1 MSKKYK
7 LLRAIMT
14 ILFFIMAPLAMQAQ
28 WGKALHYK
36 WWDHDR
42 VIVPQA
48 ADYWPFVVNQGTV
61 EMWFKPDSVLKA
73 DTHDPDY
80 TYLFSKNIS
89 GNNEGDMGLSWGR
102 GKGELHAF
110 IQDGTATTAVDPLIT
125 VWEPRWYHVAFVW
138 DVDDSMRVFIDGIQ
152 HAVTAPCPPV
162 HGGVQAIVIGS
173 GADNLLDTRFET
185 FRGTIDE
192 VRISMTPRYTEN
204 FSPQSA
210 PYQPDQYTLALWHF
224 DDGTGLVA
232 TDATGN
238 GFDGILGD
246 TLVAGNNAPDWVDVE
261 RDMLITINEFLAD
274 PSADDAGT
282 PEIEGDANGDGIRD
296 AAQDEF
302 VELLNVSGRDLDLTG
317 WQVGDDED
325 ISFTFPDGYIMKS
338 YEFVTV
344 FGGGDVSNVA
354 GYNSDP
360 LLTRV
365 FISDSVGIGNGLSN
379 GGDYIVILSPDGSH
393 DMYLGYNSKFGA
405 GDPTADEELADVSWI
420 FRIETATPASENNSL
435 TLNPDGVMEGDDW
448 YYRMLNVT
456 DSTVSFTPNLTVDGK
471 EAIEF
476 SLNVTIEG
484 SGDALQDT
492 TMDSYPLGT
501 IVNFTGMPGDGWV
514 LDGWYIDDEKS
525 QGNPYAVSMK
535 NNIDLTVKFVEQFQV
550 TPRLI
555 YNEILP
561 DVPGD
566 PVNGDPNGD
575 GERHSSNDEFVE
587 LVNISDEP
595 FDLTGFK
602 LGDDEDLSFTFPDGY
617 VVQPKNFVVVFGGGD
632 ISNVPGYNSDPLLT
646 KVFISDSVGIGNG
659 LANGGD
665 FALLI
670 SPDGA
675 YDMYMSYEGKY
686 NIAGPTSA
694 VVDGIDFELRIETSV
709 EASDPSI
716 TRNPDGDISVGDPFV
731 KMTSIIDTVF
741 WTPGQTIDGKD
752 DLVVSVEEVNSQLP
766 MEFNLYNN
774 YPNPFNPSTVI
785 KVALPVKQH
794 VSLRVYNIHG
804 ELVSTLVN
812 NNLTAGYHQFSWN
825 GTNNNGIK
833 VASGVYFY
841 QVITNGFN
849 QAKKMMLLK

>member
-7 LLRAIMT
+7 ALRAIMT

-42 VIVPQA
+42 VLVPQA
-48 ADYWPFVVNQGTV
+48 AEYWPFVVNQGTV
-61 EMWFKPDSVLKA
+61 EMWFKPDSVFKA

-89 GNNEGDMGLSWGR
+89 GYNQGDMGLSWGR
-102 GKGELHAF
+102 GKGNLQCF
-110 IQDGTATTAVDPLIT
+110 IQDTAKTYSVYPEIT
-125 VWEPRWYHVAFVW
+125 VWEAKWYHVAYVW
-138 DVDDSMRVFIDGIQ
+138 DTEDSMRVFIDGIQ
-152 HAVTAPCPPV
+152 RDVIAPSPPV
-162 HGGVQAIVIGS
+162 HGGVQSIVLGS
-173 GADNLLDTRFET
+173 GADNLLDARFET

-192 VRISMTPRYTEN
+192 VMISMNARYTEN

-210 PYQPDQYTLALWHF
+210 PHQPDAYTLALWHF
-224 DDGTGLVA
+224 DDGSGLVA

-261 RDMLITINEFLAD
+261 RDMLIVINEFLSD
-274 PSADDAGT
+274 PSTDNSAT

-302 VELLNVSGRDLDLTG
+302 VELLNVSGRDIDLTG

-338 YEFVTV
+338 YEFVTI

-354 GYNSDP
+354 GYNADP

-365 FISDSVGIGNGLSN
+365 FISDSVGVGNGLSN
-379 GGDYIVILSPDGSH
+379 SGDYIVILSPDGSH
-393 DMYLGYNSKFGA
+393 DMYLAYNSKFGN

-420 FRIETATPASENNSL
+420 FRTETATPASENNSL
-435 TLNPDGVMEGDDW
+435 TLNPDGVMEGDNW

-456 DSTVSFTPNLTVDGK
+456 DSTVSFTPNMTVDGR

-476 SLNVTIEG
+476 SLNVSIEG

-501 IVNFTGMPGDGWV
+501 IVNLTGMPADGWV

-525 QGNPYAVSMK
+525 QGNPYAVSMN

-550 TPRLI
+550 TPKLI
-555 YNEILP
+555 FNETLP

-632 ISNVPGYNSDPLLT
+632 ITNVPGYNSDPLLT
-646 KVFISDSVGIGNG
+646 KVFISDSVGVGNG

-665 FALLI
+665 FILLI

-675 YDMYMSYEGKY
+675 YDMYMAYEGKY

-694 VVDGIDFELRIETSV
+694 VVDGIEFELRIETSV

-752 DLVVSVEEVNSQLP
+752 DIVVSVDDANSQLP
-766 MEFNLYNN
+766 SEFNLYNN
-774 YPNPFNPSTVI
+774 YPNPFNPATVI
-785 KVALPVKQH
+785 KVALPVTQH

-812 NNLTAGYHQFSWN
+812 NNLTAGYHQFTWN
-825 GTNNNGIK
+825 GTNNNGSK
-833 VASGVYFY
+833 VASGIYFY
-841 QVITNGFN
+841 QVTTNGFN